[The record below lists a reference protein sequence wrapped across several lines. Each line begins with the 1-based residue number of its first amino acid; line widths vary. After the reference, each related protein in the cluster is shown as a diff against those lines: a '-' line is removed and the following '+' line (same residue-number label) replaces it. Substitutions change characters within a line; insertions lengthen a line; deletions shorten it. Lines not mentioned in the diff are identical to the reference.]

1 MTACALCQQVVR
13 SAWSWKM
20 PNVVDVHG
28 VPDVTTTCIQAETV
42 TATLP
47 QQPTPFDYLHMYFS
61 DDIVDTIA
69 VVS

>member
-1 MTACALCQQVVR
+1 
-13 SAWSWKM
+13 M